1 MIPTL
6 DEIESRV
13 LGVLIEKSLT
23 TPEAYPLSLNGLVL
37 GCNQKTSRDPVMT
50 LEESAVG
57 AALHGLIARGL
68 AGRIHEPGARVAK
81 FIHHADHLLG
91 SEDVK
96 TTAALCVLLL
106 RGPQTPGEIKTRT
119 DRLCEFAGTAEVEAL
134 MQEVALRPEPWVV
147 KLPRQPG
154 QKEARYR
161 QLFTAETAQSA
172 GAAAAAPSAPPAP
185 DRVAELEKRVA
196 ALEEAVRRLTP
207 PAQVPG

>member
-1 MIPTL
+1 MIPSL
-6 DEIESRV
+6 DEIEARV

-37 GCNQKTSRDPVMT
+37 GCNQKTSRDPVLT

-57 AALHGLIARGL
+57 AALHALIERGL
-68 AGRIHEPGARVAK
+68 AGRIHEPGGRVAK
-81 FIHHADHLLG
+81 FIHHADHLLAT
-91 SEDVK
+91 EDLK
-96 TTAALCVLLL
+96 ATSALCVLLL

-119 DRLCEFAGTAEVEAL
+119 DRLCEFASTAEVESIL
-134 MQEVALRPEPWVV
+134 QEISLRPEPWVV

-161 QLFTAETAQSA
+161 QLFTVAPAP
-172 GAAAAAPSAPPAP
+172 AAATATPSNDAPQAA

-196 ALEEAVRRLTP
+196 ALEAAVLRLTP
-207 PAQVPG
+207 SVEVKE